1 MKEIPKINKK
11 QILDILVLCKDNQ
24 NELNRTL
31 NTIPFSTKSISVNL
45 KIFDGSSS
53 NLDIKKFK
61 NAFLKKNIKITY
73 FNTQALEIKGIY
85 KSMNYALTKVTGDWF
100 IFMNSGDE
108 FFKQSIFEEIEK
120 YFFSND
126 DIKVL
131 FGRAKIIGRRSWIMP
146 SKRIKSINNWLKF
159 FQPNHQS
166 MFISNSISTSNKFNT
181 NSPSNADHEWK
192 KKLLK
197 KYKYRYMPI
206 NICKFYLGGISSS
219 YNLRLLKLKINE
231 RGRSK
236 ISKFSEIFKFI
247 LYKLNIEIEFL
258 QFLKNYVVSQIF

>member
-73 FNTQALEIKGIY
+73 FNTEAIEIKGIY
-85 KSMNYALTKVTGDWF
+85 KSMNYALTQITGDWF

-108 FFKQSIFEEIEK
+108 F
-120 YFFSND
+120 
-126 DIKVL
+126 L
-131 FGRAKIIGRRSWIMP
+131 
-146 SKRIKSINNWLKF
+146 
-159 FQPNHQS
+159 
-166 MFISNSISTSNKFNT
+166 NK
-181 NSPSNADHEWK
+181 
-192 KKLLK
+192 
-197 KYKYRYMPI
+197 
-206 NICKFYLGGISSS
+206 
-219 YNLRLLKLKINE
+219 
-231 RGRSK
+231 
-236 ISKFSEIFKFI
+236 
-247 LYKLNIEIEFL
+247 
-258 QFLKNYVVSQIF
+258 QFLRI